1 MIQDEMTKAN
11 PKLANMLTWNWTA
24 AHRSQEPVIRKLLEP
39 YKDIDHI
46 VEIGTFEGVSTAL
59 WARMAN
65 KVTTID
71 ILDNRKKND
80 VWKTLQV
87 KHKITSH
94 VFNRQKTRDAAI
106 TEACKTADLVFIDGC
121 HLYSSICDDF
131 QVISNLIAREST
143 TLKYIVFHD
152 YNWEKTRP
160 IEHSWP
166 DVTEFVDGL
175 IEYIA
180 AGSSHLPG
188 WKHILEPPFAMF
200 VKP

>member
-1 MIQDEMTKAN
+1 MIQDEMAKAN
-11 PKLANMLTWNWTA
+11 PKLANILTWNWTA
-24 AHRSQEPVIRKLLEP
+24 AHRSQEPVIRKLLQP

-59 WARMAN
+59 WARIAN

-94 VFNRQKTRDAAI
+94 IFNTQKARDTAI
-106 TEACKTADLVFIDGC
+106 TEACKTADLAFIDGC
-121 HLYSSICDDF
+121 HIYGSILWDF
-131 QVISNLIAREST
+131 NAVTAGFPRDES

-166 DVTEFVDGL
+166 DVTTYVDDL
-175 IEYIA
+175 IDNLEMV
-180 AGSSHLPG
+180 LPG
-188 WKHILEPPFAMF
+188 WKVILEPPFALF
-200 VKP
+200 VKQ